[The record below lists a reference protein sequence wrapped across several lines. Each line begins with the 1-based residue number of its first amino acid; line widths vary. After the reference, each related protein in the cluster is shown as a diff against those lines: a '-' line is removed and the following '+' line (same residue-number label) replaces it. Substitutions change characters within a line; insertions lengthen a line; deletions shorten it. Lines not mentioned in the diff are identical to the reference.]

1 MYLRI
6 VVFLF
11 VTNTIPYVHMIF
23 YLVANLIIQS
33 SAKAFTEEE
42 KIKIK
47 ESIMETALDL
57 FHEKGTKSLSI
68 SELTKRV
75 GIAQGS
81 FYNFWKDKESLVI
94 DLMAYRS
101 IQKLENIEKEFSNSL
116 TNPKKYLSEVI
127 FKYSIDMTEKIK
139 NQEIYQ
145 EAFRIFARQDS
156 KKVNRV
162 ENLYGDFLDR
172 LIDYWYK
179 NNVVKSVDKQ
189 GLSNA
194 FVGSFVLCSNY
205 FHFNEDT
212 FEEVLNIYIQSIV
225 FKYIEI

>member
-1 MYLRI
+1 MG
-6 VVFLF
+6 
-11 VTNTIPYVHMIF
+11 
-23 YLVANLIIQS
+23 
-33 SAKAFTEEE
+33 KAFTEEE

-94 DLMAYRS
+94 DLMTYRS

-116 TNPKKYLSEVI
+116 TNPKEFLSEVI
-127 FKYSIDMTEKIK
+127 FKCSIDMTEKIR
-139 NQEIYQ
+139 NQQIYQ
-145 EAFRIFARQDS
+145 EAFRIFASQDS

-162 ENLYGDFLDR
+162 KNLYGDFLDR

-194 FVGSFVLCSNY
+194 FIGSFVLYSNY
-205 FHFNEDT
+205 FYFNEDT

-225 FKYIEI
+225 SRYIEI

>member
-1 MYLRI
+1 M
-6 VVFLF
+6 
-11 VTNTIPYVHMIF
+11 
-23 YLVANLIIQS
+23 
-33 SAKAFTEEE
+33 AKAFTEEE

-57 FHEKGTKSLSI
+57 FHDKGTKSLSI

-81 FYNFWKDKESLVI
+81 FYNFWKDKESLII

-101 IQKLENIEKEFSNSL
+101 IQKLGNIEREFSNSL
-116 TNPKKYLSEVI
+116 TNPKKFLSEVI
-127 FKYSIDMTEKIK
+127 YKYSIDMTEKIK
-139 NQEIYQ
+139 TQPIYQ
-145 EAFRIFARQDS
+145 EAFRIFANQDS

-179 NNVVKSVDKQ
+179 NNVVKSIDKQ

-194 FVGSFVLCSNY
+194 FVGSFVICSNY
-205 FHFNEDT
+205 FHFNKDT

>member
-1 MYLRI
+1 M
-6 VVFLF
+6 
-11 VTNTIPYVHMIF
+11 
-23 YLVANLIIQS
+23 
-33 SAKAFTEEE
+33 AKAFTEEE

-57 FHEKGTKSLSI
+57 FYDKGTKSLSI

-81 FYNFWKDKESLVI
+81 FYNFWKDKESLII

-101 IQKLENIEKEFSNSL
+101 IQKLGNIEREFSNSL
-116 TNPKKYLSEVI
+116 TNPKKFLSEVI
-127 FKYSIDMTEKIK
+127 YKYSIDMTEKIK
-139 NQEIYQ
+139 TQPIYQ
-145 EAFRIFARQDS
+145 EAFRIFANQDS

-194 FVGSFVLCSNY
+194 FVGSFVICSNY
-205 FHFNEDT
+205 FHFNKDT

>member
-1 MYLRI
+1 M
-6 VVFLF
+6 
-11 VTNTIPYVHMIF
+11 
-23 YLVANLIIQS
+23 
-33 SAKAFTEEE
+33 AKAFTEEE

-57 FHEKGTKSLSI
+57 FHDKGTKSLSI

-75 GIAQGS
+75 GIAQAS
-81 FYNFWKDKESLVI
+81 FYNFWKDKESLII

-101 IQKLENIEKEFSNSL
+101 IQKLGNIEREFSNSL
-116 TNPKKYLSEVI
+116 TNPKKFLSEVI
-127 FKYSIDMTEKIK
+127 YKYSIDMTEKIK
-139 NQEIYQ
+139 TQPIYQ
-145 EAFRIFARQDS
+145 EAFRIFANQDS

-194 FVGSFVLCSNY
+194 FVGSFVICSNY
-205 FHFNEDT
+205 FHFNKDT

>member
-1 MYLRI
+1 M
-6 VVFLF
+6 
-11 VTNTIPYVHMIF
+11 
-23 YLVANLIIQS
+23 
-33 SAKAFTEEE
+33 AKAFTEEE

-57 FHEKGTKSLSI
+57 FHDKGTKSLSI

-81 FYNFWKDKESLVI
+81 FYNFWKDKESLII

-101 IQKLENIEKEFSNSL
+101 IQKLESIEREFSNSL
-116 TNPKKYLSEVI
+116 TNPKKFLSEVI
-127 FKYSIDMTEKIK
+127 YKYSIDMTEKIK
-139 NQEIYQ
+139 TQPIYQ
-145 EAFRIFARQDS
+145 EAFRIFANQDS

-205 FHFNEDT
+205 FHFNKDT

>member
-1 MYLRI
+1 M
-6 VVFLF
+6 
-11 VTNTIPYVHMIF
+11 
-23 YLVANLIIQS
+23 
-33 SAKAFTEEE
+33 AKAFTEEE

-81 FYNFWKDKESLVI
+81 FYNFWKDKESLII

-101 IQKLENIEKEFSNSL
+101 IQKLGNIEREFSNSL
-116 TNPKKYLSEVI
+116 TNPKKFLSEVI
-127 FKYSIDMTEKIK
+127 YKYSIDMTEKIK
-139 NQEIYQ
+139 TQPIYQ
-145 EAFRIFARQDS
+145 EAFRIFANQDS

-205 FHFNEDT
+205 FHFNKDT

>member
-1 MYLRI
+1 M
-6 VVFLF
+6 
-11 VTNTIPYVHMIF
+11 
-23 YLVANLIIQS
+23 
-33 SAKAFTEEE
+33 AKAFTEEE

-57 FHEKGTKSLSI
+57 FHDKGTKSLSI

-81 FYNFWKDKESLVI
+81 FYNFWKDKESLII

-101 IQKLENIEKEFSNSL
+101 IQKLENIEREFSNSL
-116 TNPKKYLSEVI
+116 TNPKKFLSDVI
-127 FKYSIDMTEKIK
+127 YKYSIDMTEKIR
-139 NQEIYQ
+139 NQQIYQ
-145 EAFRIFARQDS
+145 EAFRIFASQDS

-179 NNVVKSVDKQ
+179 NNAVKSVDKQ

-205 FHFNEDT
+205 FHFNKDT

>member
-1 MYLRI
+1 M
-6 VVFLF
+6 
-11 VTNTIPYVHMIF
+11 
-23 YLVANLIIQS
+23 
-33 SAKAFTEEE
+33 AKAFTEEE

-57 FHEKGTKSLSI
+57 FHDKGTKSLSI

-81 FYNFWKDKESLVI
+81 FYNFWKDKESLII

-101 IQKLENIEKEFSNSL
+101 IQKLENIEREFSNSL
-116 TNPKKYLSEVI
+116 TNPKKFLSEVI
-127 FKYSIDMTEKIK
+127 YKYSIYMTEKIK
-139 NQEIYQ
+139 TQPIYQ
-145 EAFRIFARQDS
+145 EAFRIFASQDS

-205 FHFNEDT
+205 FHFNKDT

>member
-1 MYLRI
+1 M
-6 VVFLF
+6 
-11 VTNTIPYVHMIF
+11 
-23 YLVANLIIQS
+23 
-33 SAKAFTEEE
+33 AKAFTEEE

-57 FHEKGTKSLSI
+57 FHDKGTKSLSI

-81 FYNFWKDKESLVI
+81 FYNFWKDKESLII
-94 DLMAYRS
+94 DLMSYRS
-101 IQKLENIEKEFSNSL
+101 IQKLENIEREFSNSL
-116 TNPKKYLSEVI
+116 MNPKKFLSEII
-127 FKYSIDMTEKIK
+127 FKYSIGITEKIK
-139 NQEIYQ
+139 TQPIYQ
-145 EAFRIFARQDS
+145 EAFRIFVSQDS

-205 FHFNEDT
+205 FHFNKDT

>member
-1 MYLRI
+1 M
-6 VVFLF
+6 
-11 VTNTIPYVHMIF
+11 
-23 YLVANLIIQS
+23 
-33 SAKAFTEEE
+33 AKAFTEEE

-57 FHEKGTKSLSI
+57 FHDKGTKSLSI

-81 FYNFWKDKESLVI
+81 FYNFWKDKESLII

-101 IQKLENIEKEFSNSL
+101 IQKLGNIEREFSNSL
-116 TNPKKYLSEVI
+116 TNPKKFLSEVI
-127 FKYSIDMTEKIK
+127 YKYSIDMTEKIK
-139 NQEIYQ
+139 TQPIYQ
-145 EAFRIFARQDS
+145 EAFRIFANQDS

-205 FHFNEDT
+205 FHFNKDT
-212 FEEVLNIYIQSIV
+212 FEEVLNIYIQGIV

>member
-1 MYLRI
+1 MG
-6 VVFLF
+6 
-11 VTNTIPYVHMIF
+11 
-23 YLVANLIIQS
+23 
-33 SAKAFTEEE
+33 KAFTEEE

-116 TNPKKYLSEVI
+116 TNPKKFLSEVI
-127 FKYSIDMTEKIK
+127 FKYSIDMTEKIR
-139 NQEIYQ
+139 NQQIYQ
-145 EAFRIFARQDS
+145 EAFRIFASQDS
-156 KKVNRV
+156 NKVNRV
-162 ENLYGDFLDR
+162 EILYRDFLDR

-205 FHFNEDT
+205 FHFNKDT

>member
-1 MYLRI
+1 M
-6 VVFLF
+6 
-11 VTNTIPYVHMIF
+11 
-23 YLVANLIIQS
+23 
-33 SAKAFTEEE
+33 AKAFTEEE

-57 FHEKGTKSLSI
+57 FHDKGTKSLSI

-81 FYNFWKDKESLVI
+81 FYNFWKDKESLII

-101 IQKLENIEKEFSNSL
+101 IQKLESIEREFSNSL
-116 TNPKKYLSEVI
+116 TNPKKFLSEVI
-127 FKYSIDMTEKIK
+127 YTYSIDMTEKIK
-139 NQEIYQ
+139 TQPIYQ
-145 EAFRIFARQDS
+145 EAFRIFVSQDS

-205 FHFNEDT
+205 FHFNKDT

>member
-1 MYLRI
+1 MG
-6 VVFLF
+6 
-11 VTNTIPYVHMIF
+11 
-23 YLVANLIIQS
+23 
-33 SAKAFTEEE
+33 KAFTEEE

-57 FHEKGTKSLSI
+57 FHDKGTKSLSI

-81 FYNFWKDKESLVI
+81 FYNFWKDKESLII

-101 IQKLENIEKEFSNSL
+101 IQKLENIEREFSNSL
-116 TNPKKYLSEVI
+116 TNPKKFLSEVI
-127 FKYSIDMTEKIK
+127 YKYSIDMTEKIK
-139 NQEIYQ
+139 TQPLYK
-145 EAFRIFARQDS
+145 EAFRIFANQDS
-156 KKVNRV
+156 NKVNRV

-189 GLSNA
+189 GLSNS

-205 FHFNEDT
+205 FHFNKDT

>member
-1 MYLRI
+1 MG
-6 VVFLF
+6 
-11 VTNTIPYVHMIF
+11 
-23 YLVANLIIQS
+23 
-33 SAKAFTEEE
+33 KAFTEEE

-57 FHEKGTKSLSI
+57 FHDKGTKSLSI

-81 FYNFWKDKESLVI
+81 FYNFWKDKESLII

-101 IQKLENIEKEFSNSL
+101 IQKLGNIEREFSNSL
-116 TNPKKYLSEVI
+116 TNPKKFLSEVI
-127 FKYSIDMTEKIK
+127 YKYSIDMTEKIK
-139 NQEIYQ
+139 TQPIYK
-145 EAFRIFARQDS
+145 EAFRIFANQDS
-156 KKVNRV
+156 NKVNRV

-194 FVGSFVLCSNY
+194 FVGSFVICSNY
-205 FHFNEDT
+205 FHFNKDT

>member
-1 MYLRI
+1 
-6 VVFLF
+6 
-11 VTNTIPYVHMIF
+11 MISMNKKQKIHR
-23 YLVANLIIQS
+23 YIYNIWRLKM
-33 SAKAFTEEE
+33 AKAFTEEE

-145 EAFRIFARQDS
+145 EAFRIFASQDS

-205 FHFNEDT
+205 FHFNKDT

>member
-1 MYLRI
+1 M
-6 VVFLF
+6 
-11 VTNTIPYVHMIF
+11 
-23 YLVANLIIQS
+23 
-33 SAKAFTEEE
+33 AKAFTEEE

-57 FHEKGTKSLSI
+57 FHDKGTKSLSI

-81 FYNFWKDKESLVI
+81 FYNFWKDKESLII

-101 IQKLENIEKEFSNSL
+101 IQKLGNIEREFSNSL
-116 TNPKKYLSEVI
+116 TNPKKFLSEVI
-127 FKYSIDMTEKIK
+127 YKYSIDMTEKIK
-139 NQEIYQ
+139 NQPIYQ
-145 EAFRIFARQDS
+145 EAFRIFANQDS

-194 FVGSFVLCSNY
+194 FVGSFVICSNY
-205 FHFNEDT
+205 FHFNKDT

>member
-1 MYLRI
+1 M
-6 VVFLF
+6 FAGA
-11 VTNTIPYVHMIF
+11 MISMNKKRKIHRCI
-23 YLVANLIIQS
+23 YNIWRLKM
-33 SAKAFTEEE
+33 AKAFTEEE

-47 ESIMETALDL
+47 EDIMETALDL

-68 SELTKRV
+68 SELTKIV

-101 IQKLENIEKEFSNSL
+101 MQKLENIEKEFSNSL
-116 TNPKKYLSEVI
+116 TNPKKFLSEVI
-127 FKYSIDMTEKIK
+127 FKYSIDMTEKIR
-139 NQEIYQ
+139 NQQIYQ
-145 EAFRIFARQDS
+145 EAFRIFASQDS

-194 FVGSFVLCSNY
+194 FVGSFVICSNY
-205 FHFNEDT
+205 FHFNKDT

>member
-1 MYLRI
+1 MNKNYKIHRQKTLSEDK
-6 VVFLF
+6 
-11 VTNTIPYVHMIF
+11 NMG
-23 YLVANLIIQS
+23 
-33 SAKAFTEEE
+33 KAFTEEE

-116 TNPKKYLSEVI
+116 TNPKEFLSEVI
-127 FKYSIDMTEKIK
+127 FKYSIDMTEKIR
-139 NQEIYQ
+139 NQQIYQ
-145 EAFRIFARQDS
+145 EAFRIFASQDS
-156 KKVNRV
+156 KKVK
-162 ENLYGDFLDR
+162 NLYGDFLDR

>member
-1 MYLRI
+1 M
-6 VVFLF
+6 
-11 VTNTIPYVHMIF
+11 
-23 YLVANLIIQS
+23 
-33 SAKAFTEEE
+33 AKAFTEEE

-57 FHEKGTKSLSI
+57 FHDKGTKSLSI

-81 FYNFWKDKESLVI
+81 FYNFWKDKESLII

-101 IQKLENIEKEFSNSL
+101 IQKLGNIEREFSNSL
-116 TNPKKYLSEVI
+116 TNPKKFLSEVI
-127 FKYSIDMTEKIK
+127 YKYSIDMTEKIK
-139 NQEIYQ
+139 TQPIYQ
-145 EAFRIFARQDS
+145 EAFRIFANQDS

-162 ENLYGDFLDR
+162 ENLYDDFLDR

-194 FVGSFVLCSNY
+194 FVGSFVICSNY
-205 FHFNEDT
+205 FHFNKDT

>member
-1 MYLRI
+1 MG
-6 VVFLF
+6 
-11 VTNTIPYVHMIF
+11 
-23 YLVANLIIQS
+23 
-33 SAKAFTEEE
+33 KAFTEEE

-116 TNPKKYLSEVI
+116 TNPKEFLSEVI
-127 FKYSIDMTEKIK
+127 FKCSIDMTEKIR
-139 NQEIYQ
+139 NQQIYQ
-145 EAFRIFARQDS
+145 EAFRIFASQDS

-162 ENLYGDFLDR
+162 KNLYGDFLDR

-194 FVGSFVLCSNY
+194 FIGSFVLYSNY
-205 FHFNEDT
+205 FYFNEDT

>member
-1 MYLRI
+1 M
-6 VVFLF
+6 
-11 VTNTIPYVHMIF
+11 
-23 YLVANLIIQS
+23 
-33 SAKAFTEEE
+33 AKAFTEEE

-57 FHEKGTKSLSI
+57 FHDKGTKSLSI

-81 FYNFWKDKESLVI
+81 FYNFWKDKESLII

-101 IQKLENIEKEFSNSL
+101 IQKLGNIEREFSNSL
-116 TNPKKYLSEVI
+116 TNPKKFLSEVI
-127 FKYSIDMTEKIK
+127 YKYSIDMTEKIK
-139 NQEIYQ
+139 TQPIYQ
-145 EAFRIFARQDS
+145 EAFRIFANQDS

-194 FVGSFVLCSNY
+194 FVGSFVICSNY
-205 FHFNEDT
+205 FHFNKDT

>member
-1 MYLRI
+1 M
-6 VVFLF
+6 
-11 VTNTIPYVHMIF
+11 
-23 YLVANLIIQS
+23 
-33 SAKAFTEEE
+33 AKAFTEEE

-57 FHEKGTKSLSI
+57 FHDKGTKSLSI

-81 FYNFWKDKESLVI
+81 FYNFWKDKESLII

-101 IQKLENIEKEFSNSL
+101 IQKLGNIEREFSNSL
-116 TNPKKYLSEVI
+116 TNPKKFLSEVI
-127 FKYSIDMTEKIK
+127 YKYSIDMTEKIK
-139 NQEIYQ
+139 TQPIYQ
-145 EAFRIFARQDS
+145 EAFRIFANQDS

-162 ENLYGDFLDR
+162 ENLYGEFLDR

-194 FVGSFVLCSNY
+194 FVGSFVICSNY
-205 FHFNEDT
+205 FHFNKDT

>member
-1 MYLRI
+1 MKFIDKKL
-6 VVFLF
+6 LSEDK
-11 VTNTIPYVHMIF
+11 NMG
-23 YLVANLIIQS
+23 
-33 SAKAFTEEE
+33 KAFTEEE

-116 TNPKKYLSEVI
+116 TNPKKFLSEVI
-127 FKYSIDMTEKIK
+127 FKYSIDMTEKIR
-139 NQEIYQ
+139 NQQIYQ
-145 EAFRIFARQDS
+145 EAFRIFASQDS
-156 KKVNRV
+156 NKVNRV
-162 ENLYGDFLDR
+162 EILYRDFLDR

-205 FHFNEDT
+205 FHFNKDT

>member
-1 MYLRI
+1 M
-6 VVFLF
+6 
-11 VTNTIPYVHMIF
+11 
-23 YLVANLIIQS
+23 
-33 SAKAFTEEE
+33 AKAFTEEE

-57 FHEKGTKSLSI
+57 FHDKGTKSLSI

-81 FYNFWKDKESLVI
+81 FYNFWKDKESLII

-101 IQKLENIEKEFSNSL
+101 IQKLGNIEREFSNSL
-116 TNPKKYLSEVI
+116 TNPKKFLSEVI
-127 FKYSIDMTEKIK
+127 YKYSIDMTEKIK
-139 NQEIYQ
+139 TQPIYQ
-145 EAFRIFARQDS
+145 EAFRIFANQDS

-162 ENLYGDFLDR
+162 ENLYDDFLDR

-194 FVGSFVLCSNY
+194 FVGSFVICSNY
-205 FHFNEDT
+205 FHFNKGT

>member
-1 MYLRI
+1 M
-6 VVFLF
+6 
-11 VTNTIPYVHMIF
+11 
-23 YLVANLIIQS
+23 
-33 SAKAFTEEE
+33 AKAFTEEE

-47 ESIMETALDL
+47 ESIMGTALDL
-57 FHEKGTKSLSI
+57 FHDKGTKSLSI

-81 FYNFWKDKESLVI
+81 FYNFWKDKESLII

-101 IQKLENIEKEFSNSL
+101 IQKLGNIEREFSNSL
-116 TNPKKYLSEVI
+116 TNPKKFLSEVI
-127 FKYSIDMTEKIK
+127 YKYSIDMTEKIK
-139 NQEIYQ
+139 NQPIYQ
-145 EAFRIFARQDS
+145 EAFRIFANQDS

-194 FVGSFVLCSNY
+194 FVGSFVICSNY
-205 FHFNEDT
+205 FHFNKDT

>member
-1 MYLRI
+1 M
-6 VVFLF
+6 
-11 VTNTIPYVHMIF
+11 
-23 YLVANLIIQS
+23 
-33 SAKAFTEEE
+33 AKAFTEEE

-57 FHEKGTKSLSI
+57 FHDKGTKSLSI

-81 FYNFWKDKESLVI
+81 FYNFWKDKESLII
-94 DLMAYRS
+94 DLMSYRS
-101 IQKLENIEKEFSNSL
+101 IQKLENIEREFSNSL
-116 TNPKKYLSEVI
+116 MNPKKFLSEII
-127 FKYSIDMTEKIK
+127 FKYSIDITEKIK
-139 NQEIYQ
+139 TQPIYH
-145 EAFRIFARQDS
+145 EAFRIFLSQDS

-179 NNVVKSVDKQ
+179 NNAVKTVDKQ

-205 FHFNEDT
+205 IHFNEDT
-212 FEEVLNIYIQSIV
+212 FDEVLHIYIESIV
-225 FKYIEI
+225 SRYVEI

>member
-1 MYLRI
+1 M
-6 VVFLF
+6 
-11 VTNTIPYVHMIF
+11 
-23 YLVANLIIQS
+23 
-33 SAKAFTEEE
+33 AKAFTEEE

-57 FHEKGTKSLSI
+57 FHDKGTKSLSI

-81 FYNFWKDKESLVI
+81 FYNFWKDKESLII

-101 IQKLENIEKEFSNSL
+101 IQKLGNIEREFSNSL
-116 TNPKKYLSEVI
+116 TNPKKFLSEVI
-127 FKYSIDMTEKIK
+127 YKYSIDMTEKIK
-139 NQEIYQ
+139 TQPIYQ
-145 EAFRIFARQDS
+145 EAFRIFANQDS

-179 NNVVKSVDKQ
+179 NSVVKSIDKQ

-194 FVGSFVLCSNY
+194 FVGSFVICSNY
-205 FHFNEDT
+205 FHFNKDT
-212 FEEVLNIYIQSIV
+212 FEEVLNIYIQSII

>member
-1 MYLRI
+1 M
-6 VVFLF
+6 
-11 VTNTIPYVHMIF
+11 
-23 YLVANLIIQS
+23 
-33 SAKAFTEEE
+33 AKAFTEEE

-57 FHEKGTKSLSI
+57 FHDKGTKSLSI

-81 FYNFWKDKESLVI
+81 FYNFWKDKESLII

-101 IQKLENIEKEFSNSL
+101 IQKLESIEREFSNSL
-116 TNPKKYLSEVI
+116 TNPKKFLSEVI
-127 FKYSIDMTEKIK
+127 YKYSIDMTEKIK
-139 NQEIYQ
+139 TQPIYQ
-145 EAFRIFARQDS
+145 EAFRIFANQDS

-205 FHFNEDT
+205 FHFNKDT

-225 FKYIEI
+225 YKYIEI

>member
-1 MYLRI
+1 M
-6 VVFLF
+6 
-11 VTNTIPYVHMIF
+11 
-23 YLVANLIIQS
+23 
-33 SAKAFTEEE
+33 AKAFTEEE

-57 FHEKGTKSLSI
+57 FHDKGTKSLSI

-81 FYNFWKDKESLVI
+81 FYNFWKDKESLII

-101 IQKLENIEKEFSNSL
+101 IQKLGNIEREFSNSL
-116 TNPKKYLSEVI
+116 TNPKKFLSEVI
-127 FKYSIDMTEKIK
+127 YKYSIDMTEKIK
-139 NQEIYQ
+139 TQPIYQ
-145 EAFRIFARQDS
+145 EAFRIFANQDS

-162 ENLYGDFLDR
+162 ENLYGDFLDG

-194 FVGSFVLCSNY
+194 FVGSFVICSNY
-205 FHFNEDT
+205 FHFNKDT

>member
-1 MYLRI
+1 M
-6 VVFLF
+6 
-11 VTNTIPYVHMIF
+11 
-23 YLVANLIIQS
+23 
-33 SAKAFTEEE
+33 AKAFTEEE

-57 FHEKGTKSLSI
+57 FHDKGTKSLSI

-81 FYNFWKDKESLVI
+81 FYNFWKDKESLII
-94 DLMAYRS
+94 DLMSYRS
-101 IQKLENIEKEFSNSL
+101 IQKLENIEREFSNSL
-116 TNPKKYLSEVI
+116 MNPKKFLSEII
-127 FKYSIDMTEKIK
+127 FKYSIDITEKIK
-139 NQEIYQ
+139 TQPIYH
-145 EAFRIFARQDS
+145 EAFRIFLSQDS

-172 LIDYWYK
+172 LIDYWCK

-205 FHFNEDT
+205 FHFNKDT

>member
-1 MYLRI
+1 M
-6 VVFLF
+6 
-11 VTNTIPYVHMIF
+11 
-23 YLVANLIIQS
+23 
-33 SAKAFTEEE
+33 AKAFTEEE

-57 FHEKGTKSLSI
+57 FHDKGTKSLSI

-81 FYNFWKDKESLVI
+81 FYNFWKDKESLII
-94 DLMAYRS
+94 DLMSYRS
-101 IQKLENIEKEFSNSL
+101 IQKLENIEREFSNSL
-116 TNPKKYLSEVI
+116 MNPKKFLSEII
-127 FKYSIDMTEKIK
+127 FKYSIGIIEKIK
-139 NQEIYQ
+139 TQPIYH
-145 EAFRIFARQDS
+145 EAFRIFLSQDS

-205 FHFNEDT
+205 FHFNKDT